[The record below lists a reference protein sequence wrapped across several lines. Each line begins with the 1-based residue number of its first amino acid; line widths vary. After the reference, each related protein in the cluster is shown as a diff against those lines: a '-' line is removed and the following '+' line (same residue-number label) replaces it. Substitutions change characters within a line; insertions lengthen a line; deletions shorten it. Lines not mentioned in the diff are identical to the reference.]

1 MFLRASIFK
10 VFLGEALSPVTQGNL
25 NPYSCVRYLVT
36 PLSTTWLVLFMVL
49 IEWFP
54 VYQGEWPP
62 PSLLMNTSPKGFI
75 LRPGDQHWISMK
87 IIQENDYWAPRPQLI
102 RKLVTLV
109 TLESPVLQLPNGAMI
124 PSPGDQCGRLHSTSL
139 DPPVLLTAR
148 RPCPLNLL
156 GSDAALLCQGHSA
169 STTVGAIRT
178 LLRLIHTCHC
188 LFVTKRC
195 HVC

>member
-1 MFLRASIFK
+1 MI
-10 VFLGEALSPVTQGNL
+10 
-25 NPYSCVRYLVT
+25 
-36 PLSTTWLVLFMVL
+36 
-49 IEWFP
+49 
-54 VYQGEWPP
+54 
-62 PSLLMNTSPKGFI
+62 PSLPRWMTTTKSTHEYFTQRIHSEAWWPALDFYEN
-75 LRPGDQHWISMK
+75 H
-87 IIQENDYWAPRPQLI
+87 QENDYWAPRPQLI